1 MPTNSPINMIIMG
14 AAGRDFHDF
23 NVYWKHRE
31 DVNVVAITA
40 TQIPD
45 IDGRVYPSVLSGPK
59 YANGIPIHDE
69 RDLEKLIAEHSVK
82 LVTLAYSDLPY
93 NYVMMQAARV
103 NAAGAHFQ
111 LLSPHDTMIAS
122 SKPVIAVCA
131 VRTGCGKSQTSR
143 RVSEIL
149 KEMGKKVAVLRHPMP
164 YGDLTKQICQRY
176 ETLEDMDKHECT
188 IEERE
193 EYEPHIKAGNL
204 LFAGVDYE
212 TILREAEKEADV
224 ILWDGGNN
232 DTPFIKPS
240 LYIVVTDP
248 HRAGHEC
255 TYYPGETNL
264 RMAEMVVVNK
274 CDTASAEDIATVLG
288 NIKAFN
294 PKAQVVKANSPVTV
308 SDPDA
313 IKGKRVLVVEDGP
326 TLTHGE
332 MKYGAG
338 HVAARKFGAAEIV
351 DPRPY
356 AEGSIKKTFEKYNH
370 LTDILPAM
378 GYGQTQMD
386 ELAATIKK
394 VPCDLVLVG
403 TPIDLGALI
412 DIPQP
417 STRVFYNLDEEDRS
431 ALPAAIK
438 RVV

>member
-1 MPTNSPINMIIMG
+1 MPTNSPVNMIIMG

-23 NVYWKHRE
+23 NVYWKNC
-31 DVNVVAITA
+31 DNVNVVAMTA

-45 IDGRVYPSVLSGPK
+45 IDGRVYPPVLSGDK
-59 YANGIPIHDE
+59 YPNGIPIHDE
-69 RDLEKLIAEHSVK
+69 NELEDLIKKHNVK

-111 LLSPHDTMIAS
+111 LLSPHDTMIKS
-122 SKPVIAVCA
+122 TKPVIAVCA
-131 VRTGCGKSQTSR
+131 IRTGCGKSQTSR

-149 KEMGKKVAVLRHPMP
+149 REKGKKVAVLRHPMP

-212 TILREAEKEADV
+212 TILREAEKDADV

-232 DTPFIKPS
+232 DTSFIKPD

-264 RMAEMVVVNK
+264 RLADMVIINK
-274 CDTASAEDIATVLG
+274 CDTASADDIATVVE
-288 NIKAFN
+288 NIKKYNSTAKVL
-294 PKAQVVKANSPVTV
+294 KADSPVTV
-308 SDPDA
+308 ENPDL
-313 IKGKRVLVVEDGP
+313 IKGKKVLVVEDGP
-326 TLTHGE
+326 DP
-332 MKYGAG
+332 
-338 HVAARKFGAAEIV
+338 
-351 DPRPY
+351 DPRRD
-356 AEGSIKKTFEKYNH
+356 EVRSRSRRRQQVRSGRDRRS
-370 LTDILPAM
+370 
-378 GYGQTQMD
+378 QTVRPGLYQNYLR
-386 ELAATIKK
+386 E
-394 VPCDLVLVG
+394 V
-403 TPIDLGALI
+403 
-412 DIPQP
+412 
-417 STRVFYNLDEEDRS
+417 
-431 ALPAAIK
+431 
-438 RVV
+438 